1 MSVDAVLRHALLL
14 GLVLG
19 FAYLLIGG
27 LLTRVGGRWRDG
39 ERLIHLRQFGPF
51 VSGRAVREGGWER
64 YSGTAIWGRVRLR
77 RSDGGLAHLETL
89 GFASEVAPLVEDQ
102 VMATFDLRLKGA
114 SLDGSFQGRI
124 IRSERRPPRIISVH
138 STPAKPRS
146 WTRA

>member
-1 MSVDAVLRHALLL
+1 MTVDTVLRNALLI

-19 FAYLLIGG
+19 ITYLVVGG
-27 LLTRVGGRWRDG
+27 LLTRVSGHWRDG
-39 ERLIHLRQFGPF
+39 ERLIHLRQLGPL
-51 VSGRAVREGGWER
+51 VSGKAIREGGWER

-89 GFASEVAPLVEDQ
+89 GFAAEVAPLVEDQ

-114 SLDGSFQGRI
+114 NLEGSFQGRI

-138 STPAKPRS
+138 STPPKPRS